1 MRICFSSF
9 YSVPLGLSCE
19 SQKLLSNGIF
29 LSPFH
34 AHDNSVV
41 KNGITNAMCEMLL
54 SFFCRRMPFH
64 GMSRK
69 MVTQQSWLAQK
80 TMLEIERW
88 KSAPSERGYSER
100 LSPMNYDHLVLAKEK
115 PHFIPIHRVIS
126 HEIMRS
132 IHRPWARSSKL
143 PFLKGAII
151 KPRDKR
157 AIHLWKGC
165 APFKGEWLMTS

>member
-19 SQKLLSNGIF
+19 RQKLLSNGIF

-54 SFFCRRMPFH
+54 SFFL
-64 GMSRK
+64 STNA
-69 MVTQQSWLAQK
+69 VSWNVK
-80 TMLEIERW
+80 
-88 KSAPSERGYSER
+88 KNGDSAILTCAKDNAWDWAVKISAERGYSER

-143 PFLKGAII
+143 PFLKDAIM